1 MVPDRS
7 ILHWSIPQLQKH
19 IRHESQD
26 TGKIIFTN
34 HALTQMKKRH
44 ITQGLVLET
53 LRHGKIILSPEVDY
67 GGDLKC
73 RMEYLV
79 AGLNIRVVIA
89 LCDDNPNLVVVT
101 AI

>member
-1 MVPDRS
+1 MASNHS
-7 ILHWSIPQLQKH
+7 IHQWSIPQLQKH
-19 IRHESQD
+19 IRNESKD
-26 TGKIIFTN
+26 TGKIVFTH

-44 ITQGLVLET
+44 ITQAMALET
-53 LRHGKIILSPEVDY
+53 LRSGKIYLTPEADF

-79 AGLNIRVVIA
+79 TGINIKVVVA
-89 LCDDNPNLVVVT
+89 LSDDNPNLVLIT

>member
-1 MVPDRS
+1 
-7 ILHWSIPQLQKH
+7 LQSH
-19 IRHESQD
+19 IRNESKD
-26 TGKIIFTN
+26 TSKIIYTG

-44 ITQGLVLET
+44 ITSGMVIET
-53 LRHGKIILSPEVDY
+53 LRNGKIHLRPEVDH

-79 AGLNIRVVIA
+79 TGINIKVVVA
-89 LCDDNPNLVVVT
+89 LSDDNPNLVLIT